1 MKSCSECRAAQLSA
15 AVIFGKKKTVLHHQ
29 ESGIRSVDFHGL
41 SENNCVIIFI
51 IINNKALTERWLR
64 SKLCRGADGHE
75 IKNVISEEPPNLI
88 AGDQATSRKAAT
100 NFSVVGGLVALCA
113 VILVGSASLIL
124 EYYTPMI
131 NSKDNEIANQTGEI
145 ASMNATI
152 SSLNSQI
159 ASLQN
164 QLTSIQSKYT
174 ASLVTALGVKDL
186 PGGGSNTTDLNHL
199 YITGTV
205 TNAGITTAYNA
216 GLHVNGYASDGI
228 MLIDITVP
236 IDYYVSQ
243 DGFTN
248 ATGLTTI
255 YPSQQATA
263 DISIIH
269 SGNVTTWNII
279 PVFTN
284 SP

>member
-1 MKSCSECRAAQLSA
+1 MAL
-15 AVIFGKKKTVLHHQ
+15 IKTGH
-29 ESGIRSVDFHGL
+29 
-41 SENNCVIIFI
+41 
-51 IINNKALTERWLR
+51 
-64 SKLCRGADGHE
+64 SKHSSRMMQRQRRHR
-75 IKNVISEEPPNLI
+75 IKNVISAEPPNLK
-88 AGDQATSRKAAT
+88 AGDQALSRKTKT

-131 NSKDNEIANQTGEI
+131 NSRDNEIANQTGEI

-159 ASLQN
+159 ASLNN

-186 PGGGSNTTDLNHL
+186 PGGGANTTDLNHL
-199 YITGTV
+199 YITGAV
-205 TNAGITTAYNA
+205 TNTGITTAYNA
-216 GLHVNGYASDGI
+216 GLHVNGYASDDTV
-228 MLIDITVP
+228 LIDITVP
-236 IDYYVSQ
+236 IAYYVSQ